1 MSLYHPTSLVLGI
14 GTLAIEFLSQCRHFG
29 AGRAVH
35 SVARRRPLSS
45 IRVMDRAK
53 ELLDYAGA
61 DEYYYLRAVYL
72 SVLGSLV
79 IMYNRV
85 NKH

>member
-1 MSLYHPTSLVLGI
+1 MV
-14 GTLAIEFLSQCRHFG
+14 
-29 AGRAVH
+29 
-35 SVARRRPLSS
+35 
-45 IRVMDRAK
+45 RAK